1 MKTNKIS
8 DLNNS
13 LLMIN
18 SIYSSLTKSEKK
30 VADTVMKDPEAA
42 VFYTIT
48 DLAEKADVGE
58 TSVIRLCRKLGFKG
72 YQEFKL
78 SIVQDLASPAEQIMG
93 EIEEN
98 DNMETIAKKITAHN
112 TQALHNALSLLNEQ
126 HLNKVADAIIRAD
139 RLFFCGVGSSGLT
152 AMDAKYRFMRLG
164 FQADAVMD
172 SHMMAM
178 NVALVGKNDV
188 VAVISTSG
196 STKDVVNA
204 VSIAKANGAFIFCI
218 TNHGKSPVTQQAD
231 AVLLGTSRET
241 PLQGGAFSSKLTQ
254 IHLLDILSTVVALR
268 QKDRTYAALEKT
280 AKAVSDKLY

>member
-1 MKTNKIS
+1 MNKMS
-8 DLNNS
+8 ELNNS

-30 VADTVMKDPEAA
+30 VADTVLKDPEAA
-42 VFYTIT
+42 VFFTIT

-78 SIVQDLASPAEQIMG
+78 SIVQDLATPAEQIHG

-98 DNMETIAKKITAHN
+98 DNTETVAKKITSQN
-112 TQALHNALSLLNEQ
+112 TQALNNALSLLNEQ
-126 HLNKVADAIIRAD
+126 HLVKIVDAMIAADSI
-139 RLFFCGVGSSGLT
+139 FFYGVGSSGVT

-164 FQADAVMD
+164 FQVDAIMD

-178 NVALVGKNDV
+178 NASLAGKNDV
-188 VAVISTSG
+188 VGVISTSG
-196 STKDVVNA
+196 STKDVVDA
-204 VSIAKANGAFIFCI
+204 VTIAKASGAFIFCI
-218 TNHGKSPVTQQAD
+218 TNHAKSPVTQQAD

-241 PLQGGAFSSKLTQ
+241 PLQGGAFSSKLSQ
-254 IHLLDILSTVVALR
+254 IHLLDILSTVIALR
-268 QKDRTYAALEKT
+268 QKDKTYAALEKT

>member
-1 MKTNKIS
+1 MKMNKMS
-8 DLNNS
+8 ELNNS

-30 VADTVMKDPEAA
+30 VADTVLKDPEAA
-42 VFYTIT
+42 VFFTIT

-78 SIVQDLASPAEQIMG
+78 SIVQDLATPAEQIHG

-98 DNMETIAKKITAHN
+98 DNTETVAKKITSQN
-112 TQALHNALSLLNEQ
+112 TQALNNALSLLNEQ
-126 HLNKVADAIIRAD
+126 HLVKIVDAMIAADSI
-139 RLFFCGVGSSGLT
+139 FFYGVGSSGVT

-164 FQADAVMD
+164 FQVDAIMD

-178 NVALVGKNDV
+178 NASLAGKNDV
-188 VAVISTSG
+188 VGVISTSG
-196 STKDVVNA
+196 STKDVVDA
-204 VSIAKANGAFIFCI
+204 VTIAKASGAFIFCI
-218 TNHGKSPVTQQAD
+218 TNHAKSPVTQQAD

-241 PLQGGAFSSKLTQ
+241 PLQGGAFSSKLSQ
-254 IHLLDILSTVVALR
+254 IHLLDILSTVIALR
-268 QKDRTYAALEKT
+268 QKDKTYAALEKT